1 MGGFNSKVSNDA
13 KTTKTV
19 QQAKPLK
26 SIKGNIGSV
35 KDSAKFSLRLDP
47 GDSGVS
53 IKTLTFRHVMKDP
66 LGREYFMN
74 FLKLEHAEENLIFF
88 EEVEKFKIQIT
99 EKNAD
104 VKGLVEE
111 MVATYLMAGV
121 ETEVNISDQMKRALI
136 KAATNDVEKNIEE
149 FLKHLDRAQN
159 EIMMI
164 LAMGAFPRF
173 LKSKQFLHYKIKA
186 KEIRDREEEEEERA
200 AESA

>member
-1 MGGFNSKVSNDA
+1 M
-13 KTTKTV
+13 
-19 QQAKPLK
+19 
-26 SIKGNIGSV
+26 
-35 KDSAKFSLRLDP
+35 
-47 GDSGVS
+47 
-53 IKTLTFRHVMKDP
+53 
-66 LGREYFMN
+66 
-74 FLKLEHAEENLIFF
+74 
-88 EEVEKFKIQIT
+88 
-99 EKNAD
+99 
-104 VKGLVEE
+104 KGLVEE

-121 ETEVNISDQMKRALI
+121 ETEVNISDQMKRGLI